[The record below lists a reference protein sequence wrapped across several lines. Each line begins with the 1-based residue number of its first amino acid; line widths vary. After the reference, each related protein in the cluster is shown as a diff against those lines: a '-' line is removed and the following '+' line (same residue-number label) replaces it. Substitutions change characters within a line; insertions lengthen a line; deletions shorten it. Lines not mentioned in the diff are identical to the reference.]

1 MRVAQ
6 NYYAE
11 VIDALN
17 NTQAR
22 EQTALTQLSTGK
34 RVNMPSDDPAAS
46 ALLIGNHVQQA
57 DVDQY
62 EQNINSL
69 QTLMQSADSSL
80 SSVVTSLNQAI
91 TYGVQGA
98 NGTLSA
104 TQAATLATSVSDIRD
119 QIISLANTSVQGVY
133 LFGGSVTGTAPFKL
147 DTSSNTVTYQGNNDT
162 NSVPIGN
169 GDQIQSNVPGDQIF
183 TNATNGN
190 VMQSLTD
197 LVNALQT
204 DSTTG
209 ISTAVNELNTAA
221 SNVSNQ
227 RAFYG
232 NAMNRLTAQTTSLQS
247 TTVELKSQET
257 SLVGVDMAVA
267 ATNLSQA
274 QTALQAT
281 LEAAAKTMPMSLLN
295 YLPNA

>member
-1 MRVAQ
+1 MRVGQ

-11 VIDALN
+11 VIDAIN

-34 RVNMPSDDPAAS
+34 RVNMPSDNPTAS

-57 DVDQY
+57 DVDRY

-69 QTLMQSADSSL
+69 QSMMQSADSAL

-91 TYGVQGA
+91 TYGTQGA

-104 TQAATLATSVSDIRD
+104 AQVTTLATSVSAIRD
-119 QIISLANTSVQGVY
+119 QIVSLANTSVQGVY
-133 LFGGSVTGTAPFKL
+133 LFGGSVTGTAPFTL
-147 DTSSNTVTYQGNNDT
+147 DTTTHTVTYQGNNDT
-162 NSVPIGN
+162 NSVPIGD
-169 GDQIQSNVPGDQIF
+169 GDQIQSNVPGNQIF
-183 TNATNGN
+183 TGTNGN

-197 LVNALQT
+197 LANALQAHSST
-204 DSTTG
+204 DINS
-209 ISTAVNELNTAA
+209 AVNELQAA
-221 SNVSNQ
+221 VSNISNQ
-227 RAFYG
+227 RASYG

-257 SLVGVDMAVA
+257 SLVGVDMATA

-295 YLPNA
+295 YLPTT